1 MARYYGDEL
10 GNSLP
15 PDLELTDAAA
25 ATSAASTSKDSYTK
39 TIRMALVKNKKYR
52 FWFTYKYEDPET
64 KEISFSDA
72 SPIWQETFDI
82 PNLTKAV
89 KNLTLT
95 RGFKSYGVKF
105 DLDPLSVQEDVVIFE
120 SLTSDFATQSIVYT
134 GTSTNVTIQASS
146 YAPRWVKVRSR
157 DRWDDLNISEATA
170 GPVTPLNSEV
180 DTFVVPGA
188 PTNVLVTAFNET
200 SDPSNYTGYINASW
214 TAPATGAKGYNVG
227 VWESTPGATLPSRE
241 VRVDGTSS
249 KVDGLF
255 VGKTYWIQVKSLSEF
270 STPSAWVP
278 PALNYPVVIPGNTA
292 VPGVVTISGTA
303 APKSI
308 VFTWSDPA
316 SNAALVTSGGYYQ
329 VKLYTNGAGTGD
341 PLETR
346 KAWSNQSSFSGL
358 TTGTQYWATVQP
370 YTSGST
376 PVAGTIT
383 AIYGPLVPTAI
394 DNPDLKGD
402 FILANNQLQVGG
414 TSNANDIHLSAY
426 TKAVPPINTPGSL
439 PTYGR
444 IYIGGPE
451 TSTSVAVGL
460 YNDSGTPFY
469 ADNYGRFSLGD
480 KLTWSGNLATPV
492 LDVKGTVEVTG
503 PSTFSSYVLAGAT
516 DSAFIGIGKQVPYK
530 ISNALQ
536 SGPNGLTGIVINKSN
551 TAVNSDYIKSDG
563 TFRLGEGG
571 LTYNGAGQ
579 LNLIGNIQ
587 AEGGTFTGNL
597 RVTTGSIVAG
607 GTWAADGTVSGAR
620 VVMQSGGLYAHDTT
634 GAQSVFIQASDGL
647 IDARKG
653 YVGGW
658 TLNAT
663 SQTEGYIQS
672 SNTKIESSG
681 NITLG
686 NQVGSVYPIVRL
698 SATDDFRLW
707 VGSNSSSNAPF
718 KVSKEGVLYAQGAVI
733 GLGAGS
739 TGPFASTSALNNY
752 TLTSV
757 TSGINSRLQDVEGAY
772 VNVSTLN
779 SSVATKNTTFV
790 TADSTQ
796 PYANKAGDLW
806 INGGDNNSIWT
817 ANGAGY
823 NWTEKS
829 NGKYAT
835 TTQLGTKLSAG
846 GYAIAHTGGQ
856 ITNITSNGI
865 FITTGNFKIANT
877 NDAAPSSGGY
887 MLINSAGITAWD
899 GTETTFAINSSGGNA
914 AFKGNISGSTGSF
927 TGTLVSG
934 TDSTASGYIN
944 TGATKAVSG
953 YGDVK
958 YLQVKAIGLQSTSN
972 SGWVSTIYPWLDNS
986 YSLGTGSFSWNLLY
1000 LGGAAYFAGGT
1011 TIKIDASGYATFN
1024 RITLTGGYG
1033 VYSDWSP
1040 GPDNTHSLGQST
1052 RRWADVWS
1060 VDTSINSSDLRYK
1073 KDILDSN
1080 LGLSFINNLRP
1091 ISYKWKKA
1099 KTEVVLEETTEQ
1111 RENTPGVKE
1120 NVTVMLPKI
1129 SGYDADGEEIIETTS
1144 SEGSR
1149 NHYGFIAQ
1157 EVKEAL
1163 DLSGVGDS
1171 FAGWV
1176 LDNKDN
1182 PESGQN
1188 LRYSEFIAPLT
1199 KAVQELSDM
1208 VELLQQ
1214 EVNTLKGI

>member
-1 MARYYGDEL
+1 MRYDRDEA
-10 GNSLP
+10 GNSFP
-15 PDLELTDAAA
+15 ADLEKTNAA
-25 ATSAASTSKDSYTK
+25 SAASASSTSKDSYTN
-39 TIRMALVKNKKYR
+39 TIKMSLVKGKAYK
-52 FWFTYKYEDPET
+52 FWFKYKYENPET
-64 KEISFSDA
+64 KEVTLSDS
-72 SPIWQETFDI
+72 SPIWKELFDI

-95 RGFKSYGVKF
+95 SGFKSYGVKF
-105 DLDPLSVQEDVVIFE
+105 DLDTLSVQEDVVIFE
-120 SLTSDFATQSIVYT
+120 SLTSNFATQTIVYV

-157 DRWDDLNISEATA
+157 DKWDDLNISEATA
-170 GPVTPLNSEV
+170 GPVTILNSEV

-188 PTNVLVTAFNET
+188 PTSVQVAAFNEI
-200 SDPSNYTGYINASW
+200 SDPSNYTGYINVSW

-227 VWESTPGATLPSRE
+227 IWESTPGVTLPSRE
-241 VRVDGTSS
+241 FKVEGTSS
-249 KVDGLF
+249 KIDGLF
-255 VGKTYWIQVKSLSEF
+255 VGKSYYVQVKSLSEF

-292 VPGVVTISGTA
+292 IPGAVTISGTA

-316 SNAALVTSGGYYQ
+316 SNAALVTSGGYYE
-329 VKLYTNGAGTGD
+329 VKLYTNSAGTGS

-346 KAWSNQSSFSGL
+346 KAWSNQASFSGL

-426 TKAVPPINTPGSL
+426 TKAVPPTGTPGSL

-451 TSTSVAVGL
+451 TNTSVAVGL

-492 LDVKGTVEVTG
+492 LNVKGTIEVTG
-503 PSTFSSYVLAGAT
+503 PSTFSSYVLSGAT
-516 DSAFIGIGKQVPYK
+516 NSAFIGIGKQVPYRV
-530 ISNALQ
+530 SSVEQ
-536 SGPNGLTGIVINKSN
+536 SGTNGLTGIVINKSGA
-551 TAVNSDYIKSDG
+551 AVNSDYIKSDG

-571 LTYNGAGQ
+571 LTYNGTQ

-587 AEGGTFTGNL
+587 AAGGTFTGNL
-597 RVTTGSIVAG
+597 RVTTGSIVSG
-607 GTWAADGTVSGAR
+607 GTWATDGTVSGAR
-620 VVMQSGGLYAHDTT
+620 VVMQTGGLFAHDAT
-634 GAQSVFIQASDGL
+634 GAQSVVIQASDGL

-653 YVGGW
+653 YIGGW
-658 TLNAT
+658 TINAT
-663 SQTEGYIQS
+663 SQTDGYIQS

-681 NITLG
+681 NITVG

-718 KVSKEGVLYAQGAVI
+718 KVSKDGILYATGAVI

-739 TGPFASTSALNNY
+739 TGPFASTDALNNY

-757 TSGINSRLQDVEGAY
+757 TSGINSRLQGVEGAY
-772 VNVSTLN
+772 VSVSTLN

-790 TADSTQ
+790 TTDSTQ

-817 ANGAGY
+817 ANGAGQ

-846 GYAIAHTGGQ
+846 GYAIAASEGQ
-856 ITNITSNGI
+856 VTNITSNGI
-865 FITTGNFKIANT
+865 FITPGTFKISNT
-877 NDAAPSSGGY
+877 NEPSPSTGAY

-914 AFKGNISGSTGSF
+914 SFKGNISGSTGSF

-944 TGATKAVSG
+944 TGSTKAVSG

-986 YSLGTGSFSWNLLY
+986 YSLGTSLFSWNLLY

-1011 TIKIDASGYATFN
+1011 TIKIDANGYGTLN
-1024 RITLTGGYG
+1024 RLGLVGGYG
-1033 VYSDWSP
+1033 VIGDWSP
-1040 GPDNTHSLGQST
+1040 LADSTESLGVAT
-1052 RRWADVWS
+1052 RRWRDVWS
-1060 VDTSINSSDLRYK
+1060 VDTSINSSDFRFK
-1073 KDILDSN
+1073 KDIANSN
-1080 LGLSFINNLRP
+1080 LGLSFIKKLNP
-1091 ISYKWKKA
+1091 ISYKWKNSK
-1099 KTEVVLEETTEQ
+1099 EEMVLEESTEQ
-1111 RENTPGVKE
+1111 RETAPGVKE
-1120 NVTVMLPKI
+1120 DVVVMLPKI
-1129 SGYDADGEEIIETTS
+1129 SGYNAKGEEIIETTS
-1144 SEGSR
+1144 SEGVR
-1149 NHYGFIAQ
+1149 THYGFIAQ
-1157 EVKEAL
+1157 DVKEAL
-1163 DLSGVGDS
+1163 DSEGVGDN

-1176 LDNKDN
+1176 LDDKDD
-1182 PESGQN
+1182 PESKQN
-1188 LRYSEFIAPLT
+1188 LRYAEFISPLT

-1208 VELLQQ
+1208 VESLQQ
-1214 EVNTLKGI
+1214 EINTLKGI